1 MLAHWTNMRTIVFH
15 HIISLFRP
23 LSFKRCQNNAWLSVW
38 IKNLRLPLSKKN
50 PIWVATQR
58 WRDMDSSA
66 LFKDV
71 PISERLPSSTK
82 RCQTRLSKTA
92 AVDYFK
98 SWEVLIRSHTEA
110 KSICSLKKDK
120 QSKLGCET
128 IFNKP
133 PRVKISWSFSG
144 IEITNHS
151 SFLSLFASKAMN
163 ILAILMTQ
171 PLYKLSAFPFILKF

>member
-1 MLAHWTNMRTIVFH
+1 MRTIVFH

-23 LSFKRCQNNAWLSVW
+23 LSFKLCQNNAWLSVW

-82 RCQTRLSKTA
+82 RCQTRLLKTA

-98 SWEVLIRSHTEA
+98 SWEVLIRSHTKA
-110 KSICSLKKDK
+110 KSICSLKKNK

-133 PRVKISWSFSG
+133 SRVKISWGFSG

>member
-1 MLAHWTNMRTIVFH
+1 MSDATIKDSGCGLLQIMR
-15 HIISLFRP
+15 SLDTKSHKGEIDLLF
-23 LSFKRCQNNAWLSVW
+23 
-38 IKNLRLPLSKKN
+38 KKN
-50 PIWVATQR
+50 
-58 WRDMDSSA
+58 
-66 LFKDV
+66 
-71 PISERLPSSTK
+71 
-82 RCQTRLSKTA
+82 
-92 AVDYFK
+92 
-98 SWEVLIRSHTEA
+98 
-110 KSICSLKKDK
+110 K

-133 PRVKISWSFSG
+133 SRVKISWSFSG